1 VQAWNLFR
9 PLLTGG
15 RWPIKMM
22 KQSIPIL
29 VVAGLVAAIV
39 WRLELEFHGWKGLDW
54 LGYFHW
60 AIPVGV
66 LLFLSWLFVYCPIT
80 SPVKRLLL
88 VCVTGFVAVVWFLV
102 VEFSLYYYFNGGPS
116 AFIRFLAVGE
126 MRYRIYMN
134 LIYAVI
140 PLTPLIFATVLCL
153 FGLKLKI
160 RQLWTAVLMYILAC
174 PISIIIL
181 AVLQHRGGADALH
194 TIKSGVII
202 PFLVVGLGI
211 LVPRKREG
219 PTKQWSRRREDCGFS

>member
-1 VQAWNLFR
+1 
-9 PLLTGG
+9 
-15 RWPIKMM
+15 MM
-22 KQSIPIL
+22 KQSFPIL
-29 VVAGLVAAIV
+29 VAAGLIAAIV
-39 WRLELEFHGWKGLDW
+39 WRLELESHGWKGLDW

-80 SPVKRLLL
+80 SPVKRFLL
-88 VCVTGFVAVVWFLV
+88 VCVTGCVAVVWFLV

-126 MRYRIYMN
+126 IRYRIYMN

-140 PLTPLIFATVLCL
+140 PLTPLIFATVLRL

-160 RQLWTAVLMYILAC
+160 RHLWTAVLIYILAS

-202 PFLVVGLGI
+202 PFLVVGLGV
-211 LVPRKREG
+211 LVPRKKDG
-219 PTKQWSRRREDCGFS
+219 PTKQLSRRREDRGFT

>member
-1 VQAWNLFR
+1 
-9 PLLTGG
+9 
-15 RWPIKMM
+15 MM
-22 KQSIPIL
+22 KQSISI
-29 VVAGLVAAIV
+29 LVAAGFIAAIG
-39 WRLELEFHGWKGLDW
+39 WRLELELHGWKGLDW

-80 SPVKRLLL
+80 SPTKRFLL
-88 VCVTGFVAVVWFLV
+88 VCVTGCVAVVWFLV

-126 MRYRIYMN
+126 IQYRIYMN

-140 PLTPLIFATVLCL
+140 PFTPLIFATVLRL
-153 FGLKLKI
+153 FGLKFKV
-160 RQLWTAVLMYILAC
+160 RQLWAAVLIYNLAC
-174 PISIIIL
+174 PVSIIIL

-211 LVPRKREG
+211 LVPTKNKG
-219 PTKQWSRRREDCGFS
+219 PTMPLEQTA